1 MSAAKIIFN
10 VVVASIVYLIVSAFM
25 NTGSIN
31 LETMSEQIWPNM
43 VIFVVVYGAITFA
56 IAYFRTSKR

>member
-1 MSAAKIIFN
+1 MNVTKTIFN

-31 LETMSEQIWPNM
+31 IETMSDQIWPNM
-43 VIFVVVYGAITFA
+43 VVFVVVYGVITFG
-56 IAYFRTSKR
+56 IAFYRKSKR